1 MDSIMPYTFPDT
13 QQLVR
18 TAAGPDGE
26 PWFVAADVAA
36 VLDLGNA
43 HSSLAL
49 LDDDERGLHTVDTPG
64 GAQQMTTVSEAGL
77 YAMIIR
83 SRKPQARAFRRWIT
97 HEVIPSIR
105 RTGAY
110 SLPAPDPASP
120 AELTRMDILRMAIDS
135 EEGRLL
141 AEARVAELE
150 PAAAAWDQLASAD
163 QDFSVR
169 EAALILQ
176 RDPHIDT
183 GERRLFGVL
192 RGMGLVDRQDRP
204 YQRHAQHV
212 RLRPR
217 SYTDRASGVE
227 MPGRPQVRVTVAGL
241 QYLHRRLGGAVSIH
255 RHVAEHQLQTAA
267 DDALFALPR

>member
-1 MDSIMPYTFPDT
+1 MTIMPYTFPDT
-13 QQLVR
+13 QQPVR
-18 TAAGPDGE
+18 TVTDAAGD

-49 LDDDERGLHTVDTPG
+49 LDPDERGLHTVDTPG
-64 GAQQMTTVSEAGL
+64 GPQQMVTVSEPGL

-83 SRKPQARAFRRWIT
+83 SRKPQARAFKRWIT
-97 HEVIPSIR
+97 HEVLPSIR
-105 RTGAY
+105 RTGHYGAPP
-110 SLPAPDPASP
+110 PAAPAVP
-120 AELTRMDILRMAIDS
+120 ELSRIEILQMAIES

-150 PAAAAWDQLASAD
+150 PAAAAWDQLASSD

-169 EAALILQ
+169 EAALILG

-183 GERRLFGVL
+183 GERRLFAVL
-192 RGMGLVDRQDRP
+192 RGGGLIDRQDRP
-204 YQRHAQHV
+204 YQRHAHHV

-217 SYTDRASGVE
+217 SYRDPVSGLDIPARA
-227 MPGRPQVRVTVAGL
+227 QVRVTVAGL

-255 RHVAEHQLQTAA
+255 HHIADHQLAT
-267 DDALFALPR
+267 DDSTLFPLPR